1 MDRERN
7 YVNMQVNPCKMCMP
21 MGASQALKGFANT
34 MNIIHG
40 SQGCSTYIRRHMA
53 AHYNEP
59 VDIASSSLS
68 EEGTVYGG
76 SKNLKL
82 GIKNMVGMYHPE
94 IVGVLTTCLAETI
107 GDDINRIVKEVR
119 ESGDYDDVDIIP
131 IPTPGYGGSQSEG
144 YFAAI
149 KGILKYYGEK
159 YLAGEYEY
167 LSEDL
172 KERDYEELGLDR
184 EIPYKAKGYINVIVS
199 NATCEDIRE
208 LKRIS
213 GILGVDF
220 LILPD
225 ISDVFD
231 APYEPNYNKLNG
243 DGLSREQIPMAFE
256 ALATIELGHLVAD
269 MYSPAKY
276 LYETFDIPMYRLP
289 LPIGIHHMDAFVETV
304 ASVMEMEV
312 PGELVKERGRL
323 LDGMID
329 SHKHS
334 ALGKVAI
341 FGDMDLVY
349 GISGLLAENGM
360 DVMVCATG
368 SKTKRFKE
376 GIESIMDKYSCDPV
390 VMQDSDFETIR
401 EVIHE
406 RGVNIMVG
414 TSDGKFI
421 WEKDGIDLVRVG
433 FPVHDHIGAQRKLR
447 FGYKGSIRLLD
458 EVVNKLLDQKH
469 RGYKDRMIDNYYKEV
484 TKRME
489 EPIWQ

>member
-82 GIKNMVGMYHPE
+82 GIKNMVSMYHPE

-107 GDDINRIVKEVR
+107 GDDIKGIVKEVR
-119 ESGDYDDVDIIP
+119 GTGDFDDVDIIP

-144 YFAAI
+144 YFAAV
-149 KGILKYYGEK
+149 KGILTYYGDK
-159 YLAGEYEY
+159 YMASVSRT
-167 LSEDL
+167 SESHLFSD
-172 KERDYEELGLDR
+172 GNH
-184 EIPYKAKGYINVIVS
+184 INVIVS

-208 LKRIS
+208 LKRI
-213 GILGVDF
+213 GEVMGVKF

-231 APYEPNYNKLNG
+231 APYQENYNKLVA
-243 DGLSREQIPMAFE
+243 DGASRTQIMEAFE
-256 ALATIELGHLVAD
+256 AKGTIELGHLVKD
-269 MYSPAKY
+269 VYSPAKY
-276 LYETFDIPMYRLP
+276 LYETFDIPMYRIP
-289 LPIGIHHMDAFVETV
+289 LPIGVQHTDTFIDTVLQIMD
-304 ASVMEMEV
+304 MERPQSIE
-312 PGELVKERGRL
+312 KERGRL
-323 LDGMID
+323 LDAMID

-334 ALGKVAI
+334 AMGRVAI

-349 GISGLLAENGM
+349 GITGLMAENGV
-360 DVMVCATG
+360 DVKVCATG
-368 SKTKRFKE
+368 SKAVSFKRKLE
-376 GIESIMDKYSCDPV
+376 AMMIHYDSQPLI
-390 VMQDSDFETIR
+390 MQDSDFETIR
-401 EVIHE
+401 EVVLEEEI
-406 RGVNIMVG
+406 NLMIG

-421 WEKDGIDLVRVG
+421 QEKDGIDLVRVG

-458 EVVNKLLDQKH
+458 EVVNKLLDMKH
-469 RGYKDRMIDNYYKEV
+469 QGYKDRIKDHYYMEV
-484 TKRME
+484 TRRVE
-489 EPIWQ
+489 EPVWQ